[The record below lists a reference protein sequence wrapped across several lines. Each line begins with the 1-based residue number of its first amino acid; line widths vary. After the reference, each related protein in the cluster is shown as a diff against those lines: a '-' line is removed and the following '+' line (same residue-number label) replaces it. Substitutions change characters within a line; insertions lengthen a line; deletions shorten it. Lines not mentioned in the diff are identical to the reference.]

1 MNFHN
6 RSWQVRLPKRFVSFF
21 MCLMLILPL
30 TSLGSMSRVNAY
42 VPNPK
47 KVSAI
52 SAGFAFSL
60 FLNQAGDVY
69 AVGDNASGQLGLGD
83 NVNRE
88 FPTKI
93 PTISDA
99 IAIAA
104 GDDFSLVL
112 LSNGTV
118 LSFGNNGSGQL
129 GLGDNTDRNVPTLI
143 TGLTTVKSVIAG
155 EQHSIVINQNGTM
168 ASFGSNNL
176 GQLGLGDII
185 DRNVPTTIPGIST
198 AKSAAAYNHTMVVL
212 TDGTVMGFGENIYN
226 GLGLNTSTTE
236 PILVP
241 TVISAL
247 SDVKA
252 IGAGDNSTIVIKN
265 NGTAYGVGANYAG
278 MLGQNIATSVIN
290 TPMLIPG
297 VANAVSVE
305 LDYYHSLIL
314 TSTGTVYSFGLSSVG
329 QLGRGS
335 EVSHD
340 IPTVIPNLTS
350 VTSIAAGG
358 YHSLALDS
366 TGKAYSFG
374 DNSSGQLG
382 LNDIVD
388 RAVPTLVSLEKV
400 PSTLELRVGQ
410 ATWINSESSFTNA
423 TMVVEDP
430 TVAEISQFDSYVSG
444 TVTVYYATLTGL
456 KAGTTNVY
464 LKDASSNILDTL
476 ILTVSDLPTVTV
488 NYRTHVQNVG
498 WQAYV
503 ADGATSGTYN
513 QALRLE
519 GININVTGNDRLG
532 ISYTTHVQNVGWQSY
547 VADDAMSGTSNRA
560 LRLEAIKIELTGIDK
575 DLYDIYYTVH
585 AQNYGWLDW
594 AKNGTAAGT
603 EGYGLRLEAIK
614 IVIVAK
620 GAAAPGVTTRP
631 FASNVGIQM
640 ITYRTHVQN
649 VGWQPYVADGAIGGT
664 FGRALRLETID
675 IKLGSSLPS
684 GGVMYS
690 THVQN
695 IGWMPAVYD
704 GADSGT
710 TGRALRLEAI
720 AIMLSGNVS
729 ELYDIYYRVHAQN
742 FGWLDWAM
750 NGEDAGTAGF
760 GYRLEAI
767 QIVLV
772 PKGAAAPGV
781 TTRPFRASNES

>member
-1 MNFHN
+1 MNIHN
-6 RSWQVRLPKRFVSFF
+6 RSWQARLPKRFVSFF

-30 TSLGSMSRVNAY
+30 MSLGSASKVNAY
-42 VPNPK
+42 VPDPK

-52 SAGFAFSL
+52 SAGVAFSL
-60 FLNQAGDVY
+60 FLSQTGDVY
-69 AVGDNASGQLGLGD
+69 SVGANSFGQLGLGD

-93 PTISDA
+93 PTVSDA

-104 GDDFSLVL
+104 GNEFSLIL
-112 LSNGTV
+112 LSNGNV

-129 GLGDNTDRNVPTLI
+129 GLGDNIDRNVPTLI
-143 TGLTTVKSVIAG
+143 TGLTTVKSIVAG
-155 EQHSIVINQNGTM
+155 AQHSIVINQNGTM
-168 ASFGSNNL
+168 ASFGFNSN
-176 GQLGLGDII
+176 GQLGLGDLTN
-185 DRNVPTTIPGIST
+185 RNVPTTIPGIST

-212 TDGTVMGFGENIYN
+212 TDGTVMGFGENNYN
-226 GLGLNTSTTE
+226 ALGLNSSTIE
-236 PILVP
+236 PIAVP
-241 TVISAL
+241 TVITAL
-247 SDVKA
+247 TDVKA
-252 IGAGDNSTIVIKN
+252 IGAGDASTIVIKN
-265 NGTAYGVGANYAG
+265 NGTAYGIGANYGG
-278 MLGQNIATSVIN
+278 MLGQLVGTSVIN
-290 TPMLIPG
+290 IPMLIPG
-297 VANAVSVE
+297 VANAVSVDM
-305 LDYYHSLIL
+305 DYYHSLIL
-314 TSTGTVYSFGLSSVG
+314 TSTGTVYSFGLNSDG

-335 EVSHD
+335 AVSHD
-340 IPTVIPNLTS
+340 IPTLIPDLTS
-350 VTSIAAGG
+350 VTSVAVGA
-358 YHSLALDS
+358 YYSLALDS
-366 TGKAYSFG
+366 SGKAYSFG
-374 DNSSGQLG
+374 DNSYGQLG
-382 LNDIVD
+382 LNDTSD
-388 RAVPTLVSLEKV
+388 RAVPTLVSLEKA

-410 ATWINSESSFTNA
+410 ATWISSESSFTNA

-430 TVAEISQFDSYVSG
+430 TVAEISEFGSYDSG
-444 TVTVYYATLTGL
+444 TVTGYYATLTGL
-456 KAGTTNVY
+456 KAGMTNVY
-464 LKDASSNILDTL
+464 LKDTSNNILDTL
-476 ILTVSDLPTVTV
+476 ILTVSDLPTVAV

-532 ISYTTHVQNVGWQSY
+532 IMYTTHVQNVGWQSY
-547 VADDAMSGTSNRA
+547 VADDEMSGTSNRA

-640 ITYRTHVQN
+640 IAYRTHVQN
-649 VGWQPYVADGAIGGT
+649 VGWQPYVADGAVGGT
-664 FGRALRLETID
+664 SGKSLRLETID

-710 TGRALRLEAI
+710 TGQALRLEAI
-720 AIMLSGNVS
+720 AIMLYGNVS

-750 NGEDAGTAGF
+750 NGQDAGTSGF